1 MIAYKGFSPGL
12 VCRGYQFKMGLNV
25 TPEANCVHNGFHCAA
40 NPLDCLTY
48 YSDFAQNEYYIVN
61 AGGDIDEDDRDSKI
75 ACTELTILKRL
86 DLKDFVLHALVYLH
100 DHPLM
105 PWNQHVKCDAGE
117 ANSGFVIV
125 RGIDPKAAGKDGDV
139 LALARE
145 SADGSKVEQIALT
158 VVDGVHT
165 HAGTWYN
172 IDLRP
177 CTVFSPVGKECAEGS
192 KGGVAV

>member
-12 VCRGYQFKMGLNV
+12 ICRGYRFKMGLNV
-25 TPEANCVHNGFHCAA
+25 TAEANCVQNGFHCAA

-48 YSDFAQNEYYIVN
+48 YSDFARNEYYIVN

-86 DLKDFVLHALVYLH
+86 DLKEFVLHALVYLH

-105 PWNQHVKCDAGE
+105 PWNDHVKRDVGA
-117 ANSGFVIV
+117 ASHGFAIV
-125 RGIDPKAAGKDGDV
+125 RGIHPKAMGKDGDV

-145 SADGSKVEQIALT
+145 NANGSQVEQIALA
-158 VVDGVHT
+158 VVDGKSIL
-165 HAGTWYN
+165 ANTWYD

-177 CTVFSPVGKECAEGS
+177 CAVFPQQGKSVQSRPMER
-192 KGGVAV
+192 

>member
-12 VCRGYQFKMGLNV
+12 KCRGYQFKMGLNV
-25 TPEANCVHNGFHCAA
+25 TAEANCVQNGFHCAA
-40 NPLDCLTY
+40 NPLDCLSY
-48 YSDFAQNEYYIVN
+48 YSDFARNEYYIVN

-86 DLKDFVLHALVYLH
+86 DLKEFVLHALVYLH

-105 PWNQHVKCDAGE
+105 PWNDLVKRDAGM
-117 ANSGFVIV
+117 ASDGFAIV
-125 RGIDPKAAGKDGDV
+125 RGINPKATGKDGDV

-145 SADGSKVEQIALT
+145 SADGSKVEQIALA
-158 VVDGVHT
+158 VVDGEKYR
-165 HAGTWYN
+165 AGIWYD

-177 CTVFSPVGKECAEGS
+177 CALFSSTGEAHAELPDGK
-192 KGGVAV
+192 VAK